1 MNDNIDDN
9 NSQTTMDS
17 DDNSSI
23 DHSQLE
29 QQKQQ
34 RYISVFEYTRL
45 VNYIVTNICVISCHE
60 QFYPREYIR
69 SYELYHQQWF
79 INRKIS
85 TSKMISSSPST
96 SNQQSSSSST
106 TLSFDINQVHSL
118 RFSLAII
125 EHQRVSVNEQ
135 QYINYSTF
143 LLQR

>member
-1 MNDNIDDN
+1 
-9 NSQTTMDS
+9 MDS
-17 DDNSSI
+17 DNNSSI
-23 DHSQLE
+23 DHSQQ

-34 RYISVFEYTRL
+34 RYVSAFEYTRL

-60 QFYPREYIR
+60 QFYAREYVK

-85 TSKMISSSPST
+85 TSKMISSSPSLHSPQST
-96 SNQQSSSSST
+96 SNQQSSSSSS